1 MMLILVKVSHSQ
13 SVNDADVCEGVTQSV
28 CE

>member
-1 MMLILVKVSHSQ
+1 MMRMFVKVSHSQ
-13 SVNDADVCEGVTQSV
+13 SVNDVDVCEGVTQSV